1 MSDLQKARQKC
12 AEARKIL
19 QTARSMKGNRGLVVR
34 ALELYQDVLK
44 NHAHELSEPF
54 AALAQIAWSAGER
67 ESAFRFVQ
75 AGIELH
81 PRNARLQQL
90 RTRMDQAKQ
99 APATEE
105 APVVSKP
112 VSVENPIELVN
123 DLGPEADQTKVSQG
137 DEIVLLQKALSKAG
151 YVVPL
156 TGEFDRNTYAA
167 VRTFQSSRK
176 LPVTGSVDA
185 PTREALNPIARGVL
199 AEERATEVLL
209 QAVVQL
215 RLSLQTEADE
225 SLKQMAWEL
234 IMQLI
239 SVARQELPPDEE
251 KIPPPDLDEHPR
263 EPLQSRL
270 GNMGQMG
277 IVSKGWEVI
286 RLQQVLAREGFPV
299 KINGTFDLQT
309 FSELSRFQ
317 LQHKLPVNG
326 LVEAATREHINSLVF
341 KLYAE
346 LDAGDL
352 IRNTIEELKQVLGIQ
367 PVASQEIRLRLIQ
380 KMLLELVITGKLPA
394 PPPELM
400 DLWQLRSELGP
411 ANRPGKISQGAEVR
425 LLQQALKRLGFKAD
439 ITGQY
444 DNETYAAVRSF
455 QISRKLPM
463 NGLLDAKTRDEL
475 NPLLLNLLSS

>member
-75 AGIELH
+75 AGIDLH

-90 RTRMDQAKQ
+90 RNRMDQARQ
-99 APATEE
+99 APEEE
-105 APVVSKP
+105 AAPTVSKP
-112 VSVENPIELVN
+112 VSVENPSELVN
-123 DLGPEADQTKVSQG
+123 DLGPEADQTKVSSG
-137 DEIVLLQKALSKAG
+137 DEIVLLQKTLAKAG
-151 YVVPL
+151 YPL
-156 TGEFDRNTYAA
+156 PVTGEFDRNTYAA

-185 PTREALNPIARGVL
+185 ATREALNPIARGVL
-199 AEERATEVLL
+199 AEERATEMIL
-209 QAVVQL
+209 QAVTRL
-215 RLSLQTEADE
+215 RE
-225 SLKQMAWEL
+225 SLNADLDEGLKQLAWEL
-234 IMQLI
+234 IIQMI
-239 SVARQELPPDEE
+239 NVARQELPPDEE
-251 KIPPPDLDEHPR
+251 KMPPPELDEHPR
-263 EPLQSRL
+263 ELLQSRL

-299 KINGTFDLQT
+299 KVNGTFDLQT

-326 LVEAATREHINSLVF
+326 LVEAGTRDVINELVYR
-341 KLYAE
+341 LYAE
-346 LDAGDL
+346 LDAGDQ
-352 IRNTIEELKQVLGIQ
+352 IRSTLDELKQVLGIQ

-380 KMLLELVITGKLPA
+380 KMLLALVITGKLPA

-411 ANRPGKISQGAEVR
+411 ANRPGKVSQGSEVR
-425 LLQQALKRLGFKAD
+425 LLQQALKKLGFKAEV
-439 ITGQY
+439 TGQY